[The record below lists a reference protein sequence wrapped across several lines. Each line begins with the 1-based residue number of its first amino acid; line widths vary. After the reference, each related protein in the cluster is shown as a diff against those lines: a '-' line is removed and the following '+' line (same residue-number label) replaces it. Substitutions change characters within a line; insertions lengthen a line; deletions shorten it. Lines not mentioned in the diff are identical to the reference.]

1 MKMTKLTLG
10 LVSATLLS
18 GCFSNPSKP
27 STNDT
32 NLAPLEKCTQLLP
45 AGEKY
50 KLFLEATIDTQHQQ
64 GQSKPKTTGDF
75 SISNLD
81 PNKQTEAEMQQ
92 VIPFTNCVGKLIKT
106 EFESTP
112 ES

>member
-1 MKMTKLTLG
+1 MRMIKLTLS
-10 LVSATLLS
+10 LVCAALLS

-27 STNDT
+27 GISDE

-50 KLFLEATIDTQHQQ
+50 KLFLEATIDTQN
-64 GQSKPKTTGDF
+64 QSKPESTGDF
-75 SISNLD
+75 SISNLN
-81 PNKQTEAEMQQ
+81 PNKQTEAEMQR
-92 VIPFTNCVGKLIKT
+92 VIPFTNCIGKLLKK
-106 EFESTP
+106 EFETTP